1 MVKNMTICY
10 AVFV

>member
-10 AVFV
+10 AVFI